1 MRTRRDKKS
10 DISLESLERYF
21 QIGVS
26 KNYILLRD
34 DFPISTIPPGEF
46 KALLLRMFD
55 KNDEVLSHG
64 K

>member
-1 MRTRRDKKS
+1 MSRKRKKTFPV
-10 DISLESLERYF
+10 DFGELERYF

-34 DFPISTIPPGEF
+34 DFPISTIAPGEF

-55 KNDEVLSHG
+55 KNDEVLNHG